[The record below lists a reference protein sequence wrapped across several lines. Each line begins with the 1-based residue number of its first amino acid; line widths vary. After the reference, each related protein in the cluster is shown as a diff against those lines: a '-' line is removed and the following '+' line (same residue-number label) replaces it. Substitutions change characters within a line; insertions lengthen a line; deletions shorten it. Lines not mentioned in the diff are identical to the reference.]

1 MENKDFVIEQI
12 LSIEDF
18 DNVDEKLAKIIA
30 DNDEY
35 RRIFEEYKEL
45 SKLISESVPEPGKDG
60 VSLYD
65 AVMGR
70 VRSGDTAPK
79 YINTSKF
86 RFPIATVACLVLIAV
101 TAFVAVNSNGINRN
115 NMRDQETN
123 GAFVQENVKSAPME
137 IMDTS
142 FGILATD
149 DMCYADEEDEAEA
162 EHSASGNAENVFRDT
177 KVALYSAPLSE
188 EFSTVEYSENDTE
201 AEEKTSDGGFKY
213 SAIASQNAMYDNAVT
228 QDSVT
233 ESSVEEET
241 IKEADLAEIY
251 SRMEYAKER
260 VPAENLITLEKITEL
275 GQDKY
280 ILWFDSIVI
289 SPDFAELYSVESFTQ
304 YCNK

>member
-1 MENKDFVIEQI
+1 MENKDFIIEQI

-45 SKLISESVPEPGKDG
+45 SKLIAESAPVPEKDG
-60 VSLYD
+60 VSLHN
-65 AVMGR
+65 AVMDR

-115 NMRDQETN
+115 NMRDAETN
-123 GAFVQENVKSAPME
+123 GVFISENEKSAPSE

-149 DMCYADEEDEAEA
+149 DMYYADEEDAEEAEL
-162 EHSASGNAENVFRDT
+162 EAENMRVT
-177 KVALYSAPLSE
+177 TYSTSVAQENSAPEAVSIKAK
-188 EFSTVEYSENDTE
+188 
-201 AEEKTSDGGFKY
+201 AEESTGDGKFKY
-213 SAIASQNAMYDNAVT
+213 SAGASQNVVFDDAVL
-228 QDSVT
+228 QDSLT
-233 ESSVEEET
+233 ESAIEEEASQ
-241 IKEADLAEIY
+241 EPDLTEIY

-260 VPAENLITLEKITEL
+260 VPAENLITSEKITEL

-280 ILWFDSIVI
+280 ILWFDSIVA
-289 SPDFAELYSVESFTQ
+289 SPDFAELYSMESFIR
-304 YCNK
+304 YCEE